1 MLMFT
6 LYIFTL
12 CTFTVTVKF
21 VHLTLDGESLKP
33 IRLLSKY
40 SFHNENK
47 TGERG

>member
-21 VHLTLDGESLKP
+21 VHLTLDVESLKP

-47 TGERG
+47 AGERS